1 MFGSSVPGAHVLLP
15 WGQGERTLDEAVPL
29 LIEHHIL
36 RYCGPEIAHNRND
49 FRYDRL
55 YRKPVSEVLRVNAP
69 FVDALYEMLTKRFA
83 QSSTVAGSKDFS
95 ETNVSAS
102 GKAVSK
108 RLPMR
113 AWVDMIN
120 EAKLLDNVR
129 KAWWSA
135 YMHDCS
141 F

>member
-1 MFGSSVPGAHVLLP
+1 MCLELTCCQP
-15 WGQGERTLDEAVPL
+15 WCQGERTLDEAVPL

-129 KAWWSA
+129 KAWWCA
-135 YMHDCS
+135 YMHECK